1 MEKVLQ
7 LKLKLCKYIYDLI
20 ELGELSTNKGE
31 WYKKRIKRL
40 ELKLKKIKVDENAI
54 VFKEEI
60 KFKNQQAELKS
71 EIKKL
76 SKELF
81 DKKYIDNMIV
91 NKKLIAFTN
100 NKCFNCLKYNDNV
113 IFDKYSLLNEHFF
126 KANCDD
132 ADTFFYNY
140 FTEIH
145 GNSISSSNKFDLS
158 YFKNQI
164 VKEYNLDFDLAI
176 IDFLD
181 YNFFRKMDMEYLF
194 KAILKNKAIGDL
206 NSKNISL
213 KKISPSIH
221 ISKLIDSVISKKYKS
236 IYELKLDDLKII
248 FLEVDKL

>member
-81 DKKYIDNMIV
+81 DKK
-91 NKKLIAFTN
+91 
-100 NKCFNCLKYNDNV
+100 
-113 IFDKYSLLNEHFF
+113 
-126 KANCDD
+126 
-132 ADTFFYNY
+132 
-140 FTEIH
+140 
-145 GNSISSSNKFDLS
+145 
-158 YFKNQI
+158 
-164 VKEYNLDFDLAI
+164 
-176 IDFLD
+176 
-181 YNFFRKMDMEYLF
+181 
-194 KAILKNKAIGDL
+194 
-206 NSKNISL
+206 
-213 KKISPSIH
+213 
-221 ISKLIDSVISKKYKS
+221 
-236 IYELKLDDLKII
+236 
-248 FLEVDKL
+248 